1 MFYTNDDDDEDLRIL
16 TDDNFGTDPEMERA
30 QEEIAK
36 HIH

>member
-16 TDDNFGTDPEMERA
+16 TDDNFGADPELERA
-30 QEEIAK
+30 SEEIAK